1 MRKSIVTFLIFIFCF
16 SVTAKAQDYSDTTF
30 DFKNDA
36 NYQAL
41 ASDFREY
48 TICSAIHDSLLL
60 LVSANYGVGSNLGY
74 PPEFLNKL
82 KELMANIINERNM
95 FEEKTKLVMKKLMTD
110 YNFPQEGLMAQANKN
125 RFDSQQS
132 VGMAMAQGKETPQMT
147 ANLVKGLLVKSQSC
161 RDYNSTVDYSNI
173 E

>member
-1 MRKSIVTFLIFIFCF
+1 
-16 SVTAKAQDYSDTTF
+16 
-30 DFKNDA
+30 
-36 NYQAL
+36 
-41 ASDFREY
+41 
-48 TICSAIHDSLLL
+48 
-60 LVSANYGVGSNLGY
+60 
-74 PPEFLNKL
+74 
-82 KELMANIINERNM
+82 M
-95 FEEKTKLVMKKLMTD
+95 FEEKTKLVMTKLMTD

-161 RDYNSTVDYSNI
+161 RDYNSTVDYSDI